1 MAVRKPR
8 IELTETT
15 TKWGFISTI
24 AAAWVALL
32 AVIVLAAAMM
42 LDDDQQ
48 PIDVQRAINNYT
60 KSQFFAQNFLLTW
73 AAGDPKDAEKLASM
87 CAMPGQPE
95 LNRSPFTVLYINPTD
110 VQVTPA
116 GEQTEWEWTFGATLI
131 LPQSGTSLR
140 SYFLVTTLESG
151 GSFKCL
157 NFPRPVN
164 DAARNFEV
172 KPYYTVGTSVKGPL
186 GKQVSDFMN
195 AYYIANNP
203 GSLGRF
209 VTDNFTD
216 TPIGASPYT
225 SLEVKSINLAQGSID
240 TSQAKPG
247 DSVSAQVTAKAS
259 ASNDTFNTI
268 DAVLK
273 LTLSNNK
280 QWLIDG
286 FESPIHFGDVSYK

>member
-32 AVIVLAAAMM
+32 AVIALAAVVA

-73 AAGDPKDAEKLASM
+73 AAGDPKDAAKLASM

-95 LNRSPFTVLYINPTD
+95 LNKSPFTVLYINPTD
-110 VQVTPA
+110 VRVTPA

-140 SYFLVTTLESG
+140 SYFLVTALESG

-157 NFPRPVN
+157 NFPRPIN
-164 DAARNFEV
+164 EASRNFEV

-209 VTDNFTD
+209 VTSNFTD
-216 TPIGASPYT
+216 TPIAASPYT
-225 SLEVKSINLAQGSID
+225 SLEVQSINLAEGSID
-240 TSQAKPG
+240 TSRAKPG

-268 DAVLK
+268 NAVLK
-273 LTLSNNK
+273 LTLSNNN

-286 FESPIHFGDVSYK
+286 FESPIHFGEVSYK

>member
-24 AAAWVALL
+24 AAAWTALL
-32 AVIVLAAAMM
+32 LAIALAIVLVFT
-42 LDDDQQ
+42 DDQQ

-60 KSQFFAQNFLLTW
+60 KSQFFAQNLLLTW
-73 AAGDPKDAEKLASM
+73 AAGDPKDATKLASM
-87 CAMPGQPE
+87 CAMPGQPT
-95 LNRSPFTVLYINPTD
+95 LNPSPFTVLYINPTD

-157 NFPRPVN
+157 NNPRPVN

-172 KPYYTVGTSVKGPL
+172 KPYYTIGTSVKGPL

-195 AYYIANNP
+195 AYYTANNP
-203 GSLGRF
+203 GSMGRF
-209 VTDNFTD
+209 VTGNFTD
-216 TPIGASPYT
+216 TPIAASPYT
-225 SLEVKSINLAQGSID
+225 SLEVTSIMLGQGSVD
-240 TSQAKPG
+240 TTQAKPG
-247 DSVSAQVTAKAS
+247 DTVTAQVTAKAS
-259 ASNDTFNTI
+259 ASNSTFNTI

-273 LTLSNNK
+273 LSLSNNN

-286 FESPIHFGDVSYK
+286 FESPIHFGAVSYK